1 VPNPKSAGNI
11 NLAAKENVSSGLRL
25 LAPGFHESEVYI
37 PIHLKKRNDSRR
49 TVCATSTACP
59 QL

>member
-25 LAPGFHESEVYI
+25 LALWLY
-37 PIHLKKRNDSRR
+37 LKDTFPCTSRR
-49 TVCATSTACP
+49 GTTQEGQCVQP
-59 QL
+59 QQLVPSSK